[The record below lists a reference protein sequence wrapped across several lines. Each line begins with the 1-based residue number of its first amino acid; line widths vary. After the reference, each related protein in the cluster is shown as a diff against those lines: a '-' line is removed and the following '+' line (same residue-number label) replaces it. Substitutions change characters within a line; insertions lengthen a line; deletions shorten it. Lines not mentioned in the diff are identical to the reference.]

1 MARVN
6 YTKTYFNEPGR
17 IDQGTYEAL
26 KIKISRNPNYDI
38 DTKSETFSQN
48 FKEELTYFK
57 IGGILLFPCLII
69 TANLDDD
76 GIGIK
81 IFGGLAVV
89 SFLAVFFTGIML
101 LLEGPSYATYLK
113 KKSEYFSR
121 LKYAIQ
127 NTNSYYEFC
136 ISFYGR

>member
-1 MARVN
+1 MARIN

-26 KIKISRNPNYDI
+26 KMQISKNPSFEINSQ
-38 DTKSETFSQN
+38 SETFSQK
-48 FKEELTYFK
+48 FRASLTALKIAGGYFV
-57 IGGILLFPCLII
+57 LYLII
-69 TANLDDD
+69 FGSSTDSQVP
-76 GIGIK
+76 GI
-81 IFGGLAVV
+81 FN
-89 SFLAVFFTGIML
+89 FLAGISMLTVFFCCFAL

-136 ISFYGR
+136 ISFYGI